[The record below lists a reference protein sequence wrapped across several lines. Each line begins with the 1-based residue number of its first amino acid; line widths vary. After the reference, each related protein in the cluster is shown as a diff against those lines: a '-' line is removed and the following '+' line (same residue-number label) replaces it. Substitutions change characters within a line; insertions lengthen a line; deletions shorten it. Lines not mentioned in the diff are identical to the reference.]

1 MAIATI
7 KTAIALYDGVTSPLQ
22 SMQRAMSIVI
32 NSFESMQRTSGRA
45 VDVSS
50 IQQAR
55 DELARAEAAFDGI
68 EESIRKAN
76 EQQQNFNQSIKNG
89 SSSADILSNKIEG
102 MVKAYAG
109 IQGIQKLVGLSD
121 RVAGNTA
128 RLSLMVD
135 DGGSVK
141 ELEDK
146 IFASAQRARGNY
158 LDTVDVVA
166 KLGITA
172 GKAFG
177 SNDEIIAFTELM
189 NKNFIIAGASAQ
201 EQSAAMYQLTQ
212 AMASGRLQGDEYR
225 SIIENAPLLA
235 SSIEDYMRN
244 VQGAK
249 GTMKDWAA
257 DGMLTADVIKAAL
270 FQSADEINERFETM
284 PMTWS
289 QVWTQIC
296 NSLIRASQPLLDFI
310 NLLAN
315 NWSILEPIVV
325 GVTIAIGLY
334 TAALVLN
341 KAVQAGSALIEGV
354 RAAKLML
361 STGATFAATAAQHG
375 FNAALLAC
383 PITWIIIAIIAI
395 IALIYAVVAC
405 INKARDTTI
414 SATGVIIG
422 ALFAVGA
429 FLLNI
434 VIGTINAI
442 IQLIWTFF
450 VEPFIGIIEWILNVV
465 NGGFDSFGDAVA
477 SLIGNIISWFLSL
490 GMVVTKIIDAIFGT
504 NWTGG
509 LKSLQDKVLQ
519 WGKNENSITLSRE
532 MPDTGLN
539 RIAYTD
545 AYNAGYKFG
554 QGIDSKI
561 GGMFGGADSMDDLLS
576 GVDDTATNTGA
587 MADSMDF
594 AEEDLRYLR
603 DIAEREA
610 INRFTTAEVTVNQTN
625 QNHINSGMDLDG
637 IMDRWS
643 SDFSEVLLTTAEG
656 VHN

>member
-576 GVDDTATNTGA
+576 GK
-587 MADSMDF
+587 S
-594 AEEDLRYLR
+594 
-603 DIAEREA
+603 
-610 INRFTTAEVTVNQTN
+610 RFPISYRRQ
-625 QNHINSGMDLDG
+625 
-637 IMDRWS
+637 
-643 SDFSEVLLTTAEG
+643 
-656 VHN
+656 